1 MSGRAE
7 GPGQLSARP
16 WVRAAFSGPAPGMAS
31 LCLPSWALTRG
42 VSAAGFSSAPALVHA
57 LWGSDKSPRPHP
69 EPETACGAA
78 PGAAFYQGK
87 SGSPEVNRV
96 QVHFSNICKLLSV
109 TAKSKLS
116 VRKHQVFCIAFL
128 LFPALAHVRA
138 SIHLASPLF

>member
-1 MSGRAE
+1 MRGRAE
-7 GPGQLSARP
+7 GPAQLSARP
-16 WVRAAFSGPAPGMAS
+16 WVRAGFSGPAPGTAS
-31 LCLPSWALTRG
+31 FPLPSWALARAG
-42 VSAAGFSSAPALVHA
+42 SAAGFSSAPALAHA

-69 EPETACGAA
+69 EAETACGAA

-87 SGSPEVNRV
+87 SGSPKVNRV

-116 VRKHQVFCIAFL
+116 GRKHQVFCTAFL
-128 LFPALAHVRA
+128 RPLALTHVRA